1 MKPSWQTAPAPIH
14 ANGVT
19 LFDVRVRQRW
29 VAVLVPVLVIGVIE
43 VASDSFLDPHLPF
56 PRDTI
61 LVMGAVVV
69 LAIVYGTLVFR
80 LLDRLTGRLR
90 QQNAELAARHAEASA
105 LHRVSVAITALQDID
120 AVLRAVVDS
129 ARSLLG
135 ADLAVLVL
143 PGPDG
148 EPRLAASSGPR
159 PAIDPAGG
167 QPGEDFRRFVRP
179 EHLVANLAAPL
190 RVGDR
195 TIGTLAVAADGGRA
209 YGIDDVE
216 VLSSL
221 ASQAAIALENDRL
234 QRELRE
240 VAVRGER
247 ERIAREMHDGL
258 AQVLGYVNTKSQA
271 AGELLAAGRV
281 DAARAQL
288 SELAVAARS
297 VYVDVREAI
306 LGLSS
311 PIPPDRGLVGA
322 LEEYGERFSEA
333 SKLFVRVDAP
343 ASVRSLVLAPDVQ
356 AQVFRIVQEALTNVR
371 KHAAAQR
378 VVVSLSLEEDSLVVQ
393 VEDDGRGIGGGEMP
407 AADWPHYGLRTMQ
420 ERAATVG
427 AELRVE
433 PAEPQGTRVIVRVP
447 VVAVSGR
454 RVA

>member
-1 MKPSWQTAPAPIH
+1 M
-14 ANGVT
+14 
-19 LFDVRVRQRW
+19 
-29 VAVLVPVLVIGVIE
+29 PVLVVGVIE
-43 VASDSFLDPHLPF
+43 VASDTFLDRHLPF

-61 LVMGAVVV
+61 LVMAVVVV

-80 LLDRLTGRLR
+80 RLDRLTGTLR

-105 LHRVSVAITALQDID
+105 LHRVSIAITALQNID
-120 AVLRAVVDS
+120 AVLRAVVES

-148 EPRLAASSGPR
+148 DPWLAAAAGPR
-159 PAIDPAGG
+159 AGIDPMGE

-190 RVGDR
+190 RLGDR
-195 TIGTLAVAADGGRA
+195 TIGTLAVVSGAGRS
-209 YGIDDVE
+209 YGVDDVE

-240 VAVRGER
+240 MAVRGER

-271 AGELLAAGRV
+271 AGELLATGRI

-343 ASVRSLVLAPDVQ
+343 GSVRGLVLAPDVQ

-378 VVVSLSLEEDSLVVQ
+378 VVISLEMEEDTLVVQ
-393 VEDDGRGIGGGEMP
+393 VEDDGRGMAGTETP
-407 AADWPHYGLRTMQ
+407 ASDWPHYGLRTMQ

-433 PAEPQGTRVIVRVP
+433 PAEPQGTRVTVRVP
-447 VVAVSGR
+447 VVAVNGR